1 MIDNALLYIIR
12 NKLIKHFLSIVK
24 RNDYVANRKQSNKNM
39 NKYKLLKLIQKYK
52 KNKKIFKINEI
63 IKIIRTYIETQ
74 SIELAWTKI
83 KSL

>member
-1 MIDNALLYIIR
+1 
-12 NKLIKHFLSIVK
+12 
-24 RNDYVANRKQSNKNM
+24 M
-39 NKYKLLKLIQKYK
+39 NKYKLLKLIQKYKK